1 MSQPPDPRQ
10 GVARVF
16 DGAAATYDATG
27 VAFFGP
33 IADTLVALLDPQEGE
48 RVLDVGCGRG
58 AFLFPAAA
66 AVGPAG
72 RATGIDLSPR
82 MVEATAEGARAL
94 GLPHIE
100 VAVGDAQEPDLPAGA
115 YDLIGSSL
123 VLFFLPD
130 PAAALGA
137 WRRLLAPGGRLGVTT
152 FGPQDEVWK
161 SIDALFA
168 PYLPPN
174 MLDARTSGAGG
185 AFASDTGVERLL
197 EEAGFG
203 RVRTVTRA
211 LDVRFADAG
220 QWHAFSWST
229 GQRALWERIPPDE
242 RDGVR
247 RQAEGLLEQARA
259 EGGHVLRQQVR
270 YTLGVRAG

>member
-1 MSQPPDPRQ
+1 MSQQPDPRQ
-10 GVARVF
+10 AVARVF

-48 RVLDVGCGRG
+48 RVLDIGCGRG
-58 AFLFPAAA
+58 AFLLPAAA

-82 MVEATAEGARAL
+82 MVESTAEGARAL
-94 GLPHIE
+94 GLPHVE
-100 VAVGDAQEPDLPAGA
+100 VAVGDAQDPDLPDAA

-130 PAAALGA
+130 PAAALAA
-137 WRRLLAPGGRLGVTT
+137 WLRLLTPGGRLGITT

-168 PYLPPN
+168 PYLPPQ
-174 MLDARTSGAGG
+174 MLDARGSGRVGP
-185 AFASDTGVERLL
+185 FASDAGVEGLL
-197 EEAGFG
+197 VEAGFEQ
-203 RVRTVTRA
+203 VRTVTRE
-211 LDVRFADAG
+211 LDVRFADAD

-229 GQRALWERIPPDE
+229 GQRAVWERIPQDE
-242 RDGVR
+242 RGEVR

-270 YTLGVRAG
+270 YTLGVRP